1 MNFTVQRHRLRKWLR
16 LIGGL
21 NNTSPAR
28 TPHHHI
34 TKSLFTAVSFTQY
47 IMFGSQ
53 GKKKIAR
60 HTKRPKTQF
69 EETERE
75 SEPKLAR
82 RLRWSDQEFK
92 TTIINML
99 RALIDKINSIQQQMV
114 KVSKEMKIL
123 TKNRK
128 GSLEIKNIV
137 TEIENT
143 FDGLIS
149 RVGTAEQRTFVCED
163 LWKETSKTE

>member
-1 MNFTVQRHRLRKWLR
+1 MNFTVQRHRLRKRLR

-99 RALIDKINSIQQQMV
+99 RALIDKQHSTTNGQGKQRDENSN
-114 KVSKEMKIL
+114 KEQKR
-123 TKNRK
+123 KSRDQKHCNRNR
-128 GSLEIKNIV
+128 EY
-137 TEIENT
+137 
-143 FDGLIS
+143 
-149 RVGTAEQRTFVCED
+149 
-163 LWKETSKTE
+163 LWWAYK